1 MRKSIFLIH
10 KEGKKNRIKEKKLT
24 GYPSIDKP
32 WLKYYSEEA
41 ISAPVPQCTIW
52 ENIYNRNHDYP
63 DDIALQYY
71 GRKITYG
78 KMFDNVEVV
87 KRAFV
92 SAGVKR
98 GDNIAFLMLSC
109 PELLYAFLALNQLG
123 ACANMINPTFSA
135 EQMRD
140 RINDTEAEI
149 ILILDQLYDSLAPVI
164 HEICAKRTIIV
175 PLENAMPFP
184 TKMLAHMKLKK
195 QIPYNEH
202 TITWNYF
209 IRTINKSISNV
220 PDAYE
225 PGTPAVMVYSS
236 GTTGAAKGIVLTNE
250 GINATLRHYASS
262 GFIYNREMKSL
273 QIVPLWF
280 STGLVFCLLM
290 PLLLGITSILEPV
303 FSAENFAQGIIKH
316 KPQLVLGATSL
327 WLYTL
332 QEIEKRDIDCSFL
345 CYPVTGGEKLL
356 PETEIAINT
365 VLKKRGGGKMLVG
378 YGMCELGS
386 TVTATSMLDTIS
398 KEGSAGYPILGVL
411 ISSFDPET
419 NEEKKYNERGEIRV
433 LTPARMKGYYKRPDA
448 TAEFFVK
455 DSQGREWG
463 CTGDVGYVDEDG
475 FVFIQGRVND
485 TMTTAPGEKVY
496 CFDIE
501 ALILQNRDIDQC
513 KVVGLPA
520 GDGFEKPVAFVVM
533 KGEKREN
540 LLGSIK
546 ACCLEKLPKDCIP
559 VAVHVLDAFPIKASG
574 KQDVEKLKEMA
585 IEFDN

>member
-1 MRKSIFLIH
+1 MAER
-10 KEGKKNRIKEKKLT
+10 NLT

-41 ISAPVPQCTIW
+41 LTAPVPQCTIW
-52 ENIYNRNHDYP
+52 ENIFSKNRNYP

-71 GRKITYG
+71 GRKISYG
-78 KMFDNVEVV
+78 KLFENTNMT

-98 GDNIAFLMLSC
+98 GDNVAFLMLSC
-109 PELLYAFLALNQLG
+109 PELLYSFLALNQLG
-123 ACANMINPTFSA
+123 ACANMINPLFSP

-140 RINDTEAEI
+140 RINDTGAEI
-149 ILILDQLYDSLAPVI
+149 ILILDQLYESLTPVM
-164 HEICAKRTIIV
+164 HEICAKQIVIV
-175 PLENAMPFP
+175 PLENSMPFP
-184 TKMLAHMKLKK
+184 TKTLAHMKLKK
-195 QIPYNEH
+195 QIPYDEH
-202 TITWNYF
+202 TITWNRF
-209 IRTINKSISNV
+209 IRNTNKNT
-220 PDAYE
+220 PDIPLVYA

-250 GINATLRHYASS
+250 GINTTLRHYESS
-262 GFIYNREMKSL
+262 GFIYNRKMKSL

-303 FSAENFAQGIIKH
+303 FNAENFAQGIIKH

-345 CYPVTGGEKLL
+345 SYPVTGGEKLL

-365 VLKKRGGGKMLVG
+365 MLKERGAGKMLVG

-386 TVTATSMLDTIS
+386 TATATSTATIDVTS
-398 KEGSAGYPILGVL
+398 KEGSAGYPMLGVTV
-411 ISSFDPET
+411 SSFDPET

-433 LTPARMKGYYKRPDA
+433 LTPARMKEYYKRPEA
-448 TAEFFVK
+448 TAKFFVR
-455 DSQGREWG
+455 DSHGREWG
-463 CTGDVGYVDEDG
+463 CTGDIGYVDEDG

-485 TMTTAPGEKVY
+485 TMTVASGEKVY

-501 ALILQNRDIDQC
+501 ALILQNKDIDQC
-513 KVVGLPA
+513 KVVGIPA

-533 KGEKREN
+533 KGEKKDVH
-540 LLGSIK
+540 LDSVK
-546 ACCLEKLPKDCIP
+546 ACCSGKLANDCIP
-559 VAVHVLDAFPIKASG
+559 VAVHVLDTFPIKASG